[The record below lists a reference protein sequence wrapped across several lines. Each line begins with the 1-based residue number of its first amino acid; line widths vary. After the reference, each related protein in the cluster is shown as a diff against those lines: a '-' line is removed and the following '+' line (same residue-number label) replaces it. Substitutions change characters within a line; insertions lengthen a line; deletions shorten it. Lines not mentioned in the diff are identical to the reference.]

1 MKESRWKLF
10 ILLLPFLK
18 IIYDIYG
25 GLPDSSHLLT
35 NIDPLNLP
43 KKHGVL
49 SIGWG
54 FSKWGPFYNLL
65 FQIKDLSGN
74 YFGISV
80 PDFIGALLSKYFGAN
95 VPLYFTFTVLGV
107 SGFLFVRRIL
117 SVMSF
122 ELGRKKS
129 RRSKDC
135 HFHKKLISGFRK
147 IDIYFSDQY
156 FGSPFTGGLFRPYI
170 CLPSALKWTLH
181 KKEIEAVIDHE
192 LTHVNNG
199 DYFTSFFVKSMGD
212 IFWFVPF
219 YRYLSRKISD
229 LREILADK
237 GSIKRGNRPQDLAN
251 ALIKLKESET
261 YKSYSLDPVY
271 SGLFKN
277 ESLLK
282 MRINRL
288 ADDPFQTKER
298 GRFGWNT
305 QIGRPMI
312 TFFAIGCVLFS
323 TLGGNNRGKA
333 GISDPPQWIKEVIT
347 SIKN

>member
-1 MKESRWKLF
+1 
-10 ILLLPFLK
+10 LK
-18 IIYDIYG
+18 IIYDLCG
-25 GLPDSSHLLT
+25 GLPDSSYLLT
-35 NIDPLNLP
+35 NIDPLSLP

-54 FSKWGPFYNLL
+54 FSKWSPFYNLL

-80 PDFIGALLSKYFGAN
+80 PDFIGSLLDKYFGPN
-95 VPLYFTFTVLGV
+95 VSLYFTFTVLGI
-107 SGFLFVRRIL
+107 SGVLFVRRIL
-117 SVMSF
+117 SVIFF
-122 ELGRKKS
+122 ELGRKKY
-129 RRSKDC
+129 RRSKNC

-147 IDIYFSDQY
+147 VDIYFSDQY

-170 CLPSALKWTLH
+170 CLPSELKRKLH
-181 KKEIEAVIDHE
+181 RNEIEAVIDHE
-192 LTHVNNG
+192 LTHVDNG
-199 DYFTSFFVKSMGD
+199 DYLTSFFIKSMGD

-229 LREILADK
+229 LREILADR
-237 GSIKRGNRPQDLAN
+237 GSIEKGNCPQDLAN

-261 YKSYSLDPVY
+261 YKSYSLNPVY

-282 MRINRL
+282 TRINRL
-288 ADDPFQTKER
+288 ADDSFQKEKR

-305 QIGRPMI
+305 KIGRPMI

-323 TLGGNNRGKA
+323 TLGGNYTGKT
-333 GISDPPQWIKEVIT
+333 GILDPPQWIKEVIK
-347 SIKN
+347 SFKN